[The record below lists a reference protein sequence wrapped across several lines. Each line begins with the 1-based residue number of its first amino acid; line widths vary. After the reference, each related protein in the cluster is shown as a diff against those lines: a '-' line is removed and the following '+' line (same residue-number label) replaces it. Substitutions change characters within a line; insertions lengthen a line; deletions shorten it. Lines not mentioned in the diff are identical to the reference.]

1 LEPVHLFN
9 LASRKSQWLSVRQSA
24 IAENIANVDT
34 PRFKARDVQPF
45 HDVMDKTRLAMT
57 ATQSGHLDPTRSP
70 RPDKLKPADTWKTTV
85 SGNSV
90 STEQELMKAG
100 EVSRDFALTTSIVK
114 SFHRMILSSLKG

>member
-1 LEPVHLFN
+1 LEAVHLFN
-9 LASRKSQWLSVRQSA
+9 LASRKTKWLSVRQSA

-34 PRFKARDVQPF
+34 PRFRARDVQPF
-45 HDVMDKTRLAMT
+45 TDVMDKTRLTMA
-57 ATQSGHLDPTRSP
+57 ATQAGHLDSARHPKA
-70 RPDKLKPADTWKTTV
+70 DALKPSDSWKTTV

-100 EVSRDFALTTSIVK
+100 EVSRDYALTTSIVK

>member
-1 LEPVHLFN
+1 MEPVHLFN

-57 ATQSGHLDPTRSP
+57 ATQSGHLDLTRNP

-114 SFHRMILSSLKG
+114 SFHRMILTSLKG